1 MKIEF
6 SDLSFFNKIVK
17 TEVEDKLL
25 ELISNSRFIGGKE
38 KLEFE
43 KNFAKYTQT
52 KHCIGVGN
60 CTDGLEIAIKALSL
74 KRQSE
79 VIVPSNSFIAS
90 SEAVTNNQ
98 LKVVF
103 ADCDPQNYTISL
115 ESIKRKIT
123 KKTSAIVVVHLYGHP
138 ANMDGIKE
146 LVKEKNIKIIED
158 CAQAHGAKYNNNKVG
173 SIGDVGVF
181 SFYPGKNLG
190 AFGDAGCIVTNSSSL
205 AKKCKMISNHG
216 RLDKYNHEFEGRN
229 SRLDNIQAAI
239 LDIKLRYLDK
249 INSLRIEN
257 AKIYF
262 DQLSGIDQLILP
274 KQESWAF
281 CIYHQFV
288 VRVSNRDNLKSFLSN
303 NGVETGIHYPIAL
316 PKLNAYKHLK
326 TDYSSFFSFKND
338 SNILSLPVSEH
349 LKRDEILYTTNLIKK
364 FYNA

>member
-1 MKIEF
+1 MKIKF

-123 KKTSAIVVVHLYGHP
+123 KKTSAIIVVHLYGHP
-138 ANMDGIKE
+138 
-146 LVKEKNIKIIED
+146 
-158 CAQAHGAKYNNNKVG
+158 
-173 SIGDVGVF
+173 
-181 SFYPGKNLG
+181 
-190 AFGDAGCIVTNSSSL
+190 
-205 AKKCKMISNHG
+205 
-216 RLDKYNHEFEGRN
+216 R
-229 SRLDNIQAAI
+229 
-239 LDIKLRYLDK
+239 RY
-249 INSLRIEN
+249 
-257 AKIYF
+257 F
-262 DQLSGIDQLILP
+262 
-274 KQESWAF
+274 
-281 CIYHQFV
+281 
-288 VRVSNRDNLKSFLSN
+288 
-303 NGVETGIHYPIAL
+303 
-316 PKLNAYKHLK
+316 
-326 TDYSSFFSFKND
+326 
-338 SNILSLPVSEH
+338 
-349 LKRDEILYTTNLIKK
+349 
-364 FYNA
+364 